1 MSLVSYSVRRPVA
14 TIAGTLAIVLLG
26 SVSLGRLPVSLL
38 PDVTLP
44 VLTIRTV
51 YEGAAAEEVS
61 RFVAEPIEESIAAT
75 PGLVELR
82 SVSRNGEAMTT
93 ARFAWGTNMQATV
106 LNVRER
112 LDNARGRLPERAER
126 PTLLTSDPGERP
138 IAVLALTGPGDLRS
152 LARAGEDVH
161 ARRLEQ
167 LAGVASVAVVGAPED
182 EIRIEVDPEKMRALG
197 LTTDEVATAVRAAN
211 ANGAGGTIRRGQF
224 RFSVRA
230 LTEFRSVDEIGLT
243 PVGPPRGGIKLRDL
257 ATVTLTS
264 ADPKTVTRLDAGPAV
279 GLVVYKDAG
288 ANTVA
293 VTREIY
299 ATVEAL
305 EKEFENIEMHVV
317 AAQADFVVDALSNL
331 GQEIVIGGI
340 LSILVILLFLR
351 DWRSSMAIGLMVPLS
366 VLLALVVLQ
375 SLDVTVNVLSLGGLA
390 LGVGLLVDNAI
401 VVAEASNRKIAEL
414 AVRVGN
420 REAGSGNAGL
430 RFSQKLDA
438 VIEAT
443 QEVAGPLTAGTLTTL
458 LVFGPIIFVKGLA
471 AALFRD
477 LSLSVVTSVGASLI
491 LALTLMPVMIVGR
504 RRVPKATDRTTP
516 DVPLSAQRPDRLQRL
531 GTHLAELYERGMRW
545 SLANPGKVFGATAI
559 GVAGTIWVTTRL
571 PKEILPQVDE
581 RMVVAAMQ
589 LPEGTAI
596 EETIRHVKRVEDAAR
611 TLGAQGTYSRVGIA
625 TDEEVLAGA
634 EVGSSATA
642 QLLVPVPAG
651 RDAERFAN
659 DLRAAVPDLARG
671 ALALDLAGQ
680 SEFGSLIGREGRLV
694 AVEVSAGTLAESQ
707 RWADSARTLLRGLET
722 LTDVRDAHGGTQPV
736 VEVAL
741 ERERLAQRGIAATTV
756 VNALSGGL
764 GGVPASE
771 FRETDR
777 RTPIA
782 VRFGGAANEDL
793 NAALATPVDGI
804 PVGQL
809 VSYKETRAPIEV
821 VRVGQRP
828 VSVVEGLIEEGGTA
842 RAAAD
847 VEDVLSKLP
856 VPPGLTWRVTGADA
870 EQRRTTD
877 QLLLVAI
884 LSVVLVFLVLAGE
897 FASFTL
903 PVVVMLTV
911 PLAAAGGLA
920 FLWLTGQSLNAV
932 SLIGIVVMIG
942 MADNEAVVKL
952 DAIRRFREDGHSLHD
967 AVLLGGRQRL
977 RAIAMTSLTTITG
990 VLPLVFGLGS
1000 GGALYQPLAAG
1011 VIGGS
1016 VSALLVTFFLLP
1028 TAYAVL
1034 EKYTSARNEEVPGSF
1049 RAQRGIAVLPA
1060 EGPPLYRDD
1069 RDSSIRSE

>member
-14 TIAGTLAIVLLG
+14 TVAATLAIVMLG

-38 PDVTLP
+38 PDVSLP
-44 VLTIRTV
+44 VLTIRTL
-51 YEGAAAEEVS
+51 YTGAAAEEVS
-61 RFVAEPIEESIAAT
+61 RFVAEPVEEAIAAT

-93 ARFAWGTNMQATV
+93 LHFAWGTDMQATV

-112 LDNARGRLPERAER
+112 LDNARSRLPERADR

-138 IAVLALTGPGDLRS
+138 IAVLALTGRGDLRS
-152 LARAGEDVH
+152 LARAAEDVH

-182 EIRIEVDPEKMRALG
+182 EIRIDVDADKMRALG
-197 LTTDEVATAVRAAN
+197 LTTDDIATAVKSAN
-211 ANGAGGTIRRGQF
+211 ANGAGGTVRRGQF

-243 PVGPPRGGIKLRDL
+243 PVGPSRSGIKLRDL

-264 ADPKTVTRLDAGPAV
+264 ADPKTVTRLDASAAV

-293 VTREIY
+293 VTRQIY
-299 ATVEAL
+299 TTVDAL
-305 EKEFENIEMHVV
+305 QKEFPNITMQVV
-317 AAQADFVVDALSNL
+317 AAQANFVVDALSNL

-340 LSILVILLFLR
+340 LSIAIILLFLR
-351 DWRSSMAIGLMVPLS
+351 DWRASLAIGLMVPLS

-375 SLDVTVNVLSLGGLA
+375 ALDVTVNVLSLGGLA

-401 VVAEASNRKIAEL
+401 VVAEAAGRKLEEL
-414 AVRVGN
+414 GRPAASDGRRVLTFAA
-420 REAGSGNAGL
+420 RV
-430 RFSQKLDA
+430 DA
-438 VIEAT
+438 IIEAT
-443 QEVAGPLTAGTLTTL
+443 QDVAGPLTAGTLTTL

-477 LSLSVVTSVGASLI
+477 LSLSVVTSVGASLM

-504 RRVPKATDRTTP
+504 RRVSKRAAAKAA
-516 DVPLSAQRPDRLQRL
+516 LLQRAPDAL
-531 GTHLAELYERGMRW
+531 QRFGNHLAELYERGMHW
-545 SLANPGKVFGATAI
+545 SLANPGKVFGATA
-559 GVAGTIWVTTRL
+559 VALAATVWITSRL

-596 EETIRHVKRVEDAAR
+596 EETIRQVGRVEAAA
-611 TLGAQGTYSRVGIA
+611 TALGARGIYSRVGVA
-625 TDEEVLAGA
+625 TDEEVLSGA
-634 EVGSSATA
+634 EAGSSATA
-642 QLLVPVPAG
+642 QILVPVPSG
-651 RDAERFAN
+651 RDARRFA
-659 DLRAAVPDLARG
+659 DALRRAVPDLATG

-694 AVEVSAGTLAESQ
+694 RVEVSSATLAESQ
-707 RWADSARTLLRGLET
+707 RWADSARTLLRGVKT
-722 LTDVRDAHGGTQPV
+722 LADVRDAYGGTQPV
-736 VEVAL
+736 IEVTL
-741 ERERLAQRGIAATTV
+741 ERDRLAQRGIAANTV

-771 FRETDR
+771 LRETDR
-777 RTPIA
+777 RTPIT
-782 VRFGGAANEDL
+782 VRFAGSANEDL
-793 NAALATPVDGI
+793 LAALATPVDGV

-809 VSYKETRAPIEV
+809 VSYRETHAPIEV

-847 VEDVLSKLP
+847 VESVLDRLP
-856 VPPGLTWRVTGADA
+856 VPAGLTWRVTGADA

-911 PLAAAGGLA
+911 PLAAAGGLV
-920 FLWLTGQSLNAV
+920 FLWMTGQSLNAV

-952 DAIRRFREDGHSLHD
+952 DAIRRFRDDGHPLHE
-967 AVLLGGRQRL
+967 AIVFGGRQRL

-990 VLPLVFGLGS
+990 VLPLVFGIGS

-1034 EKYTSARNEEVPGSF
+1034 ERRTTRSTVSAPAGALEPHGS
-1049 RAQRGIAVLPA
+1049 ALP
-1060 EGPPLYRDD
+1060 
-1069 RDSSIRSE
+1069 

>member
-14 TIAGTLAIVLLG
+14 TVAATLAIVMLG

-38 PDVTLP
+38 PDVSLP
-44 VLTIRTV
+44 VLTIRTL
-51 YEGAAAEEVS
+51 YTGAAAEEVS
-61 RFVAEPIEESIAAT
+61 RFVAEPVEESIAAT

-93 ARFAWGTNMQATV
+93 VHFAWGTDMQATV

-112 LDNARGRLPERAER
+112 LDNARSRLPERADR

-138 IAVLALTGPGDLRS
+138 IAVLALTGKGDLRS
-152 LARAGEDVH
+152 LARAAEDVH

-182 EIRIEVDPEKMRALG
+182 EIRIEVDADKMRALG
-197 LTTDEVATAVRAAN
+197 LTTDDVATAVKSAN
-211 ANGAGGTIRRGQF
+211 ANGAGGTVRRGQF

-243 PVGPPRGGIKLRDL
+243 PVGSARSGIKLRDL

-264 ADPKTVTRLDAGPAV
+264 ADPKTVTRLDAGAAV

-293 VTREIY
+293 VTRQIY
-299 ATVEAL
+299 TTVDAL
-305 EKEFENIEMHVV
+305 QKEFPNITMQVV

-340 LSILVILLFLR
+340 LSIAIILLFLR
-351 DWRSSMAIGLMVPLS
+351 DWRASLAIGIMVPLS

-375 SLDVTVNVLSLGGLA
+375 ALDVTVNVLSLGGLA

-401 VVAEASNRKIAEL
+401 VVAEAAGRKLEELERPAPGGARRVLPFAE
-414 AVRVGN
+414 R
-420 REAGSGNAGL
+420 
-430 RFSQKLDA
+430 LDA
-438 VIEAT
+438 IIEAT
-443 QEVAGPLTAGTLTTL
+443 QDVAGPLTAGTLTTL

-504 RRVPKATDRTTP
+504 RRVSKRAAAKAAALHQRAP
-516 DVPLSAQRPDRLQRL
+516 DALQRF
-531 GTHLAELYERGMRW
+531 GNQLAELYERGMHW
-545 SLANPGKVFGATAI
+545 SLANPGKVFGATA
-559 GVAGTIWVTTRL
+559 VAIAATVWVTSRL

-581 RMVVAAMQ
+581 RMVVAAVR

-596 EETIRHVKRVEDAAR
+596 EETIRQVGRVEAAASA
-611 TLGAQGTYSRVGIA
+611 LGARGIYSRVGVA
-625 TDEEVLAGA
+625 TDEEVLSGA
-634 EVGSSATA
+634 EAGSSATA
-642 QLLVPVPAG
+642 QVLLPVPTG
-651 RDAERFAN
+651 RDARRFA
-659 DLRAAVPDLARG
+659 DALRGAVPDLATG

-694 AVEVSAGTLAESQ
+694 RVEVSAATLAESQ
-707 RWADSARTLLRGLET
+707 RWADSARTLLRSVKT
-722 LTDVRDAHGGTQPV
+722 LADVRDAYGGTQPV
-736 VEVAL
+736 VEVTL
-741 ERERLAQRGIAATTV
+741 ERDRLAQRGIAANTV

-771 FRETDR
+771 LRETDR

-782 VRFGGAANEDL
+782 VRFAGSANEDL
-793 NAALATPVDGI
+793 LAALATPVDGV

-809 VSYKETRAPIEV
+809 VSYRETHAPIEV

-847 VEDVLSKLP
+847 VESVLGRLP
-856 VPPGLTWRVTGADA
+856 VPAGLTWRVTGADA

-911 PLAAAGGLA
+911 PLAAAGGLV
-920 FLWLTGQSLNAV
+920 FLWMTGQSLNAV

-952 DAIRRFREDGHSLHD
+952 DAIRRFRDDGHPLHE
-967 AVLLGGRQRL
+967 AIVLGGRQRL

-990 VLPLVFGLGS
+990 VLPLVFGIGS

-1034 EKYTSARNEEVPGSF
+1034 ERRTTRAAVSAPAAALEPHGS
-1049 RAQRGIAVLPA
+1049 AHP
-1060 EGPPLYRDD
+1060 
-1069 RDSSIRSE
+1069 

>member
-14 TIAGTLAIVLLG
+14 TVAATLAIVMLG

-38 PDVTLP
+38 PDVSLP
-44 VLTIRTV
+44 VLTIRTL
-51 YEGAAAEEVS
+51 YTGAAAEEVS
-61 RFVAEPIEESIAAT
+61 RFVAEPVEEAIAAT

-93 ARFAWGTNMQATV
+93 LHFAWGTDMQATV

-112 LDNARGRLPERAER
+112 LDNARSRLPERADR

-138 IAVLALTGPGDLRS
+138 IAVLALTGRGDLRS
-152 LARAGEDVH
+152 LARAAEDVH

-182 EIRIEVDPEKMRALG
+182 EIRIDVDADKMRALG
-197 LTTDEVATAVRAAN
+197 LTTDDIATAVKSAN
-211 ANGAGGTIRRGQF
+211 ANGAGGTVRRGQF

-243 PVGPPRGGIKLRDL
+243 PVGPSRSGIKLRDL

-264 ADPKTVTRLDAGPAV
+264 ADPKTVTRLDASAAV

-293 VTREIY
+293 VTRQIY
-299 ATVEAL
+299 TTVDAL
-305 EKEFENIEMHVV
+305 QKEFPNITMQVV
-317 AAQADFVVDALSNL
+317 AAQANFVVDALSNL

-340 LSILVILLFLR
+340 LSIAIILLFLR
-351 DWRSSMAIGLMVPLS
+351 DWRASLAIGIMVPLS

-375 SLDVTVNVLSLGGLA
+375 ALDVTVNVLSLGGLA

-401 VVAEASNRKIAEL
+401 VVAEAAGRKLEEL
-414 AVRVGN
+414 ARPAEGDARRVLTFAE
-420 REAGSGNAGL
+420 R
-430 RFSQKLDA
+430 LDA
-438 VIEAT
+438 IIEAT

-477 LSLSVVTSVGASLI
+477 LSLSVVTSVGASLM

-504 RRVPKATDRTTP
+504 RRVSKRAAAKAA
-516 DVPLSAQRPDRLQRL
+516 LLQRAPDAL
-531 GTHLAELYERGMRW
+531 QRFGNHLAELYERGMHW
-545 SLANPGKVFGATAI
+545 SLANPGKVFGATAVGI
-559 GVAGTIWVTTRL
+559 AATVWVTSRL
-571 PKEILPQVDE
+571 PKEILPQIDE

-596 EETIRHVKRVEDAAR
+596 EETIRQVGRVEAAA
-611 TLGAQGTYSRVGIA
+611 TALGARGIYSRVGVA
-625 TDEEVLAGA
+625 TDEEVLSGA
-634 EVGSSATA
+634 EAGSSATA
-642 QLLVPVPAG
+642 QILVPVPSG
-651 RDAERFAN
+651 RDARRFA
-659 DLRAAVPDLARG
+659 DALRRAVPDLATG

-694 AVEVSAGTLAESQ
+694 RVEVSSATLAESQ
-707 RWADSARTLLRGLET
+707 RWADSARTLLRGVKT
-722 LTDVRDAHGGTQPV
+722 LADVRDAYGGTQPV
-736 VEVAL
+736 IEVTL
-741 ERERLAQRGIAATTV
+741 ERDRLAQRGIAANTV

-771 FRETDR
+771 LRETDR
-777 RTPIA
+777 RTPIT
-782 VRFGGAANEDL
+782 VRFAGSANEDL
-793 NAALATPVDGI
+793 LAALATPVDGV

-809 VSYKETRAPIEV
+809 VSYRETHAPIEV

-847 VEDVLSKLP
+847 VESVLDRLP
-856 VPPGLTWRVTGADA
+856 VPAGLTWRVTGADA

-911 PLAAAGGLA
+911 PLAAAGGLV
-920 FLWLTGQSLNAV
+920 FLWMTGQSLNAV

-952 DAIRRFREDGHSLHD
+952 DAIRRFRDDGHPLHE
-967 AVLLGGRQRL
+967 AIVFGGRQRL

-990 VLPLVFGLGS
+990 VLPLVFGIGS

-1034 EKYTSARNEEVPGSF
+1034 ERRTTRSTVSAPAGALEPHGS
-1049 RAQRGIAVLPA
+1049 ALP
-1060 EGPPLYRDD
+1060 
-1069 RDSSIRSE
+1069 

>member
-1 MSLVSYSVRRPVA
+1 VSLVSYSTRRPVA
-14 TIAGTLAIVLLG
+14 TIAATLAIVLLG
-26 SVSLGRLPVSLL
+26 SVSLGKLPVSLL
-38 PDVTLP
+38 PDVSLP
-44 VLTIRTV
+44 VLTVRTL
-51 YEGAAAEEVS
+51 YTGAAAEEVS
-61 RFVAEPIEESIAAT
+61 RFVAEPIEEAIAAT

-93 ARFAWGTNMQATV
+93 ARFAWGTDMQATV

-112 LDNARGRLPERAER
+112 LDNARSRLPERADR

-138 IAVLALTGPGDLRS
+138 IAVLALTGKGDLRS
-152 LARAGEDVH
+152 LARAAEDVH

-182 EIRIEVDPEKMRALG
+182 EVRIEVDADKMRALG
-197 LTTDEVATAVRAAN
+197 LTTDDIASAVKAAN

-230 LTEFRSVDEIGLT
+230 LTEFRSVDEIGMT
-243 PVGPPRGGIKLRDL
+243 PVGPLRGGVKLRDL

-264 ADPKTVTRLDAGPAV
+264 ADPKTVTRLDAGAAV

-293 VTREIY
+293 VTRDIY

-305 EKEFENIEMHVV
+305 QKEFTNIHMEVV

-340 LSILVILLFLR
+340 LSIAIILLFLR
-351 DWRSSMAIGLMVPLS
+351 DWRASLAIGVMVPLS
-366 VLLALVVLQ
+366 VLLALVLLQ

-401 VVAEASNRKIAEL
+401 VVAEASGRHL
-414 AVRVGN
+414 
-420 REAGSGNAGL
+420 EALVA
-430 RFSQKLDA
+430 QKGAPLTFTERLGGI
-438 VIEAT
+438 IEAT
-443 QEVAGPLTAGTLTTL
+443 QDVAGPLTAGTLTTL

-504 RRVPKATDRTTP
+504 RRLGSAVASTATKSGPP
-516 DVPLSAQRPDRLQRL
+516 DALERFGNR
-531 GTHLAELYERGMRW
+531 LAELYERGMHW
-545 SLANPGKVFGATAI
+545 SLANPAKVFLATI
-559 GVAGTIWVTTRL
+559 VGVAATIWVTSRL

-581 RMVVAAMQ
+581 RIVVAAMQ

-596 EETIRHVKRVEDAAR
+596 EETIRQAARVEEAAK
-611 TLGAQGTYSRVGIA
+611 TLGARGIYSRVGIA

-634 EVGSSATA
+634 EPGSSATA
-642 QLLVPVPAG
+642 QLLVPVPVG
-651 RDAERFAN
+651 RNAQRFA
-659 DLRAAVPDLARG
+659 DALRAAVPDLAAG

-694 AVEVSAGTLAESQ
+694 SVEVSAATLAESQ
-707 RWADSARTLLRGLET
+707 RWADSARTLLRGLKT
-722 LTDVRDAHGGTQPV
+722 LADVRDAYGGTQPV

-741 ERERLAQRGIAATTV
+741 ERERLAQRGIPANSV

-764 GGVPASE
+764 GGVAASE
-771 FRETDR
+771 LRETDR

-782 VRFGGAANEDL
+782 VRYGGAANEDL
-793 NAALATPVDGI
+793 ASALATPVNGV

-809 VSYKETRAPIEV
+809 VSYKETHSPIEV

-828 VSVVEGLIEEGGTA
+828 VSVVEGLIEQGGTA

-847 VEDVLSKLP
+847 VESMLAKLP
-856 VPPGLTWRVTGADA
+856 VPAGLTWRVTGADA

-911 PLAAAGGLA
+911 PLAAAGGLV

-952 DAIRRFREDGHSLHD
+952 DAIRRFREEGHPLNE
-967 AVLLGGRQRL
+967 AILLGGRQRL

-990 VLPLVFGLGS
+990 VLPLVFGIGS

-1034 EKYTSARNEEVPGSF
+1034 ERRTSAAHRVIVQQAPLEPRGST
-1049 RAQRGIAVLPA
+1049 LP
-1060 EGPPLYRDD
+1060 
-1069 RDSSIRSE
+1069 